1 MELEVMMYPRDEFVR
16 SPQGTHEEWRDL
28 LCSLGARYHPEGID
42 PRTFAGWV
50 HGRNICGFEAIDLSC
65 NAPRVERTLRD
76 VHLDGV
82 EHYYALFQLSGQS
95 KINQN
100 DQAVVLDVGGVALV
114 DSSRPV
120 TYLSEKTPAHWLS
133 LHLPRKSLVSHLGSE
148 PQGGLCRRGGA
159 LAARLLF
166 NLVLDAVNNGPTS
179 SKPTEPY
186 MHLAVYDLL
195 GALFADS
202 SQVSVSRHTD
212 KLFTR
217 ACSIIKDRF
226 ADPSLG
232 PCEVAAEMGIS
243 LRYLQKLFR
252 VRGSTC
258 GQFIQS
264 TRLNYAAGLLRRR
277 TLMKTRLPLSEI
289 AYACGFRDYIYFARA
304 FRHRFGYPP
313 GAAGDHVEHGHLA
326 STRDDGGKF
335 AG

>member
-1 MELEVMMYPRDEFVR
+1 MHPSAEFVR
-16 SPQGTHEEWRDL
+16 SSQLAYEEWRVL
-28 LCSLGARYHPEGID
+28 LCSLAARYHPEGVD
-42 PRTFAGWV
+42 PRAFAGSL
-50 HGRNICGFEAIDLSC
+50 HARTICGFEAIDLSC

-76 VHLDGV
+76 VRLDGV
-82 EHYYALFQLSGQS
+82 GHYYALFQLSGQS
-95 KINQN
+95 KVNQN
-100 DQAVVLDVGGVALV
+100 DQAVVLDVGAVALV

-120 TYLSEKTPAHWLS
+120 TYFSEIATSRWLS
-133 LHLPRKSLVSHLGSE
+133 LHLPRKSLVSHLGLE
-148 PQGGLCRRGGA
+148 PQGGLCRHAGA
-159 LAARLLF
+159 LAAGLLF
-166 NLVLDAVNNGPTS
+166 NLVLDAVNNGLTS

-202 SQVSVSRHTD
+202 PQVSVSSHTD

-217 ACSIIKDRF
+217 ACGIIKGRF
-226 ADPSLG
+226 VDPNLG
-232 PCEVAAEMGIS
+232 PSEVAAELGIS
-243 LRYLQKLFR
+243 LRYLQKLFT

-289 AYACGFRDYIYFARA
+289 AYACGFRDYTYFARA
-304 FRHRFGYPP
+304 FRNRFGYPP
-313 GAAGDHVEHGHLA
+313 GAAEDDTERGRLA

-335 AG
+335 AC